1 MVINVTLRIWNLF
14 LKAESQIEAVKSV
27 NEDQTATI
35 RRKEEEVQ
43 KYVAEL
49 AEERENSANVQK
61 KVKQL
66 QYHLTEAEEQIS
78 EQKSLRA
85 RCEKHNEEL
94 THEIKELLAEVD
106 EASAAELAASSLR
119 KKADQETN
127 NLRRE
132 MAEAAKRADMAYN
145 QLKKKHDEA
154 VTEMGRQI
162 ESLIKAKSKWV
173 TFIHWLFA
181 SELSFVYAGNA
192 HVMLLL
198 ALQAL

>member
-1 MVINVTLRIWNLF
+1 
-14 LKAESQIEAVKSV
+14 
-27 NEDQTATI
+27 
-35 RRKEEEVQ
+35 
-43 KYVAEL
+43 L
-49 AEERENSANVQK
+49 AEERENAANIQK

-85 RCEKHNEEL
+85 RAEKHNEEL

-106 EASAAELAASSLR
+106 EVSAAELSASSLR
-119 KKADQETN
+119 KKAEQETN

-132 MAEAAKRADMAYN
+132 MAEAAKRADMAYA

-162 ESLIKAKSKWV
+162 ESLIKAKSK
-173 TFIHWLFA
+173 
-181 SELSFVYAGNA
+181 
-192 HVMLLL
+192 
-198 ALQAL
+198 